1 MAVTVVS
8 VVIFLC
14 GVLVGRGVRSERATA
29 VLEAAG
35 VGPVAAPDAARTQPP
50 SPSGSDPRTA
60 APPPLGEDLTY
71 FGRLEKKTT
80 PAEHLKPEAD
90 KTPAPIAAA
99 EPLEKPVRAPA
110 AEKTAAVR
118 SNAAAAPPS
127 VPSPRPSAAAAAPAA
142 RPSADA
148 PAGEPQGQGFVLQV
162 TALRESTEAEA
173 IARRLSAKGY
183 AAYVLRPVAGTP
195 PVYRVRVGK
204 FKTRREAETMA
215 TKLQKEEQFTPWI
228 TR

>member
-90 KTPAPIAAA
+90 KTPAPIVAA

-118 SNAAAAPPS
+118 SKAAAQPS
-127 VPSPRPSAAAAAPAA
+127 VPSPRPSAAATAPAA
-142 RPSADA
+142 RPSAD
-148 PAGEPQGQGFVLQV
+148 
-162 TALRESTEAEA
+162 
-173 IARRLSAKGY
+173 
-183 AAYVLRPVAGTP
+183 
-195 PVYRVRVGK
+195 
-204 FKTRREAETMA
+204 
-215 TKLQKEEQFTPWI
+215 
-228 TR
+228 

>member
-1 MAVTVVS
+1 M
-8 VVIFLC
+8 
-14 GVLVGRGVRSERATA
+14 
-29 VLEAAG
+29 
-35 VGPVAAPDAARTQPP
+35 
-50 SPSGSDPRTA
+50 
-60 APPPLGEDLTY
+60 GEDLTY

-90 KTPAPIAAA
+90 KTPAPIVAA

-118 SNAAAAPPS
+118 SKAAAQPS
-127 VPSPRPSAAAAAPAA
+127 VPSPRPSAAATAPAA

-148 PAGEPQGQGFVLQV
+148 PASEPQGQGFVLQV